1 MRLATLIIIA
11 PSAILIFIAGADF
24 AEDLYGYG
32 RFIAPGPGEWPSF
45 HRICKVNADGA
56 SDGPLGVARPD
67 YQGATVQ
74 CICSPMSC
82 LASSTI
88 EEVYQLRFARD
99 AMLAATASMF
109 VAVFASQRQY
119 LKKRGV
125 FDKKPLSILAASA
138 LVVSLAVLSL
148 FNPGIIIL
156 SAAPLG
162 LTDSSSLVYQLLTF
176 RYYALVLMIASLA
189 VGTAIVYVGK
199 ERTWMWKAS
208 IAFLGM
214 YIAVIL
220 LYANYT
226 WLTRPDWHY
235 LKYVM
240 LTAMLVAMYLL
251 FRRESREYF
260 GHNVSRPKI
269 ISA

>member
-11 PSAILIFIAGADF
+11 PSAILFFMAGANF
-24 AEDLYGYG
+24 VEDLYGYG

-45 HRICKVNADGA
+45 HRVCRVNADGA
-56 SDGPLGVARPD
+56 SNGPLDVARPD
-67 YQGATVQ
+67 YQGATVP
-74 CICSPMSC
+74 CICGPISC

-88 EEVYQLRFARD
+88 EEVYQLRFGKD

-138 LVVSLAVLSL
+138 LVVSLAVMSL
-148 FNPGIIIL
+148 FNRGIIIPD
-156 SAAPLG
+156 AAPLG
-162 LTDSSSLVYQLLTF
+162 LTDSSSLAYQLATF
-176 RYYALVLMIASLA
+176 PHYDLVLLTASLA

-208 IAFLGM
+208 IAFLGI
-214 YIAVIL
+214 YIAIIL

-240 LTAMLVAMYLL
+240 LTALSVAMYLL

-260 GHNVSRPKI
+260 GHNVSRPTI